1 MHKATFL
8 SDFAIVMIV
17 AGRVTMLFHRLKQPV
32 VQRDGAS
39 LINPG
44 SDEKLP
50 ADDDVLLLGSQGHLD
65 SAQKLLNDDPHT

>member
-8 SDFAIVMIV
+8 SDLAIVMIV
-17 AGRVTMLFHRLKQPV
+17 AGLVTVLFHRLKQPV
-32 VQRDGAS
+32 VQRDEAS

-44 SDEKLP
+44 PDEELRVG
-50 ADDDVLLLGSQGHLD
+50 DDVLLLGSQGHLD